1 MSVLRW
7 VDSEA
12 GLDAMPPNTGRRV
25 EWLRIAPFVILHGMC
40 LGVLWVGKAACGPID
55 DLFEDF
61 GKTRVERGWRNISP
75 PS

>member
-25 EWLRIAPFVILHGMC
+25 EWLRIAPFV
-40 LGVLWVGKAACGPID
+40 A
-55 DLFEDF
+55 
-61 GKTRVERGWRNISP
+61 
-75 PS
+75 